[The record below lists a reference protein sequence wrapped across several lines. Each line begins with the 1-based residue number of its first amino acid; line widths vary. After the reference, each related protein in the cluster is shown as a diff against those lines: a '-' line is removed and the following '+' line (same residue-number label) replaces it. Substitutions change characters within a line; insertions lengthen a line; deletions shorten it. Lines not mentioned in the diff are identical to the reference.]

1 MKSNRNR
8 DEQTADGELIDRC
21 LTGDREAF
29 AALIERHRARLERL
43 LRVLVAD
50 GALRDDVWQETLL
63 RAYFHLDRLRDP
75 ARFGAWL
82 CTIAANQARTQRHA
96 AGKRM
101 LAWEGLSDKAPNALR
116 FGDDV
121 TLSPEERIIQD
132 ELASRV
138 RQAIADLP
146 LAEQEAVLLVYL
158 EGMSQKEVAAQ
169 LGATLSAVKVRVHR
183 GRRRLQVA
191 LADVAPQRLPR
202 RQKEQP
208 MIAVDVYDVLLE
220 IEQPDAGARKP
231 ERPGLA
237 DLIAGNR
244 ILLLKEHDGPR
255 AIAIW
260 VGPYEATSVLLQIQ
274 QRELPR
280 PMTYDLTKAL
290 LDLGQIRVER
300 AVIQRLHENIF
311 YGNLIVRVGEHTS
324 EIDCRP
330 SDAINLALRLAAPLF
345 VADEVMD
352 RVGFGPEADGSYAL
366 AAATEAQMGALD
378 DPAEKEKTAARA
390 QGKIWLSARAV
401 KTEQLLQERE
411 QLLQEFV
418 ASLTTKR
425 DRWLED
431 ERFRRL
437 LGM

>member
-1 MKSNRNR
+1 MKPNRHR

-63 RAYFHLDRLRDP
+63 RAYFHLDQLRDP

-82 CTIAANQARTQRHA
+82 CTIAANQARTQRYA
-96 AGKRM
+96 TGKRT
-101 LAWEGLSDKAPNALR
+101 LAWEELSDTVANTLR
-116 FGDDV
+116 FENNV
-121 TLSPEERIIQD
+121 TQSPEEQMIRN
-132 ELASRV
+132 ELTSRV

-146 LAEQEAVLLVYL
+146 PAEQEAVLLVYL
-158 EGMSQKEVAAQ
+158 EGMSQKEVAAE
-169 LGATLSAVKVRVHR
+169 LGAALSAVKVRVHR

-191 LADVAPQRLPR
+191 LADVAPQPLSR
-202 RQKEQP
+202 RQKEET
-208 MIAVDVYDVLLE
+208 MIAVNVHDVLLE
-220 IEQPDAGARKP
+220 IQQPDANGSKPARP
-231 ERPGLA
+231 RLA

-244 ILLLKEHDGPR
+244 IILLKERDGPR

-260 VGPYEATSVLLQIQ
+260 VGPYEATSVLLQLQ
-274 QRELPR
+274 QHKLPR

-290 LDLGQIRVER
+290 LELGEIKIER
-300 AVIQRLHENIF
+300 AVVQRLHENTF
-311 YGNLIVRVGEHTS
+311 YGNLIVQVGGSAS

-330 SDAINLALRLAAPLF
+330 SDAINLALRLNAPLF
-345 VADEVMD
+345 VASEVID
-352 RVGFGPEADGSYAL
+352 RVGFGPEVNGEYAL
-366 AAATEAQMGALD
+366 AAATEAQIGALD

-390 QGKIWLSARAV
+390 QGKIWLSAHAV

-418 ASLTTKR
+418 ASLTTER
-425 DRWLED
+425 DRWLAD
-431 ERFRRL
+431 ERFPRL
-437 LGM
+437 LGI

>member
-1 MKSNRNR
+1 MKPNWEAY
-8 DEQTADGELIDRC
+8 EQAADSALIERC
-21 LTGDREAF
+21 LAGDKDAF
-29 AALIERHRARLERL
+29 VALIERHRARLERL

-63 RAYFHLDRLRDP
+63 RAYFHLEKLRDP
-75 ARFGAWL
+75 TRFGAWL

-101 LAWEGLSDKAPNALR
+101 LAWEELSDNALNPLS
-116 FGDDV
+116 FENGV
-121 TLSPEERIIQD
+121 TLSPEERVIQN
-132 ELASRV
+132 ELASLV

-146 LAEQEAVLLVYL
+146 PAEQEAVVLVYL
-158 EGMSQKEVAAQ
+158 EGMSHKDVAAE

-183 GRRRLQVA
+183 GRLRLRVA
-191 LADVAPQRLPR
+191 LADVAPQRLSKQ
-202 RQKEQP
+202 QKEQI
-208 MIAVDVYDVLLE
+208 MIAIDVHDVLLE
-220 IEQPDAGARKP
+220 VAHPDADSSKPARP
-231 ERPGLA
+231 RLA
-237 DLIAGNR
+237 DLVAGNR
-244 ILLLKEHDGPR
+244 LILLKEQGGPR
-255 AIAIW
+255 ALAIW
-260 VGPYEATSVLLQIQ
+260 IGAYEAANIVLRLQ

-330 SDAINLALRLAAPLF
+330 SDAINLALRFAAPLF

-352 RVGFGPEADGSYAL
+352 RVGFEPEVDGEYAL
-366 AAATEAQMGALD
+366 VAATAAQIRALD

-390 QGKIWLSARAV
+390 QGKSWLSARTV
-401 KTEQLLQERE
+401 TTEQLLQERE
-411 QLLQEFV
+411 QLLQEFIT
-418 ASLTTKR
+418 SLTTER

-431 ERFRRL
+431 ERFHRL